1 MRKSIAFLSLL
12 ATLALFSVG
21 CSGPSY
27 KLGRGLNNIAEPFR
41 LGEFRRSIEQAHL
54 WNSPRQAFRFGAIQG
69 VNRTFVRAGI
79 GLVEIV
85 TFPFPSYEPFYLK
98 KEYPSNGDVYIGGPY
113 RTDQLWT
120 LDFMSE
126 DPRYPDSYSPGP
138 FSDGIFATDTA
149 LGFASGDVFPGIIGS
164 RFHIFDY

>member
-1 MRKSIAFLSLL
+1 MRKSFVLL
-12 ATLALFSVG
+12 TLAGVLALFTAG

-27 KLGRGLNNIAEPFR
+27 KLGRGLNNLTEPFR
-41 LGEFRRSIEQAHL
+41 MGEMRRSVEQAQL
-54 WNSPRQAFRFGAIQG
+54 WNGPRNAFKFGAIQG
-69 VNRTFVRAGI
+69 FNRTLVRTGI

-98 KEYPSNGDVYIGGPY
+98 KKYPSNGDVYIGGPY
-113 RTDQLWT
+113 RTDQIWS

-138 FSDGIFATDTA
+138 YSDGIFATDTA
-149 LGFASGDVFPGIIGS
+149 LGFAAGDVFPGIMGS